1 MNVNYCFHDFPVF
14 SRSPFYPESE
24 GIYDIKE
31 ISGWISVRL
40 NNTKKT
46 LKLFGVKLTK
56 FGELLSYSKYVKT
69 HYCYTRRSGNYS

>member
-1 MNVNYCFHDFPVF
+1 MIFLYFLGVLH
-14 SRSPFYPESE
+14 RESE
-24 GIYDIKE
+24 GFMILKR
-31 ISGWISVRL
+31 ISRWISVHL

-56 FGELLSYSKYVKT
+56 FGEILSYSKYVKT

>member
-1 MNVNYCFHDFPVF
+1 MIFLYFLGVLH
-14 SRSPFYPESE
+14 RESE
-24 GIYDIKE
+24 GFMILKR
-31 ISGWISVRL
+31 ISRWISVHL

-46 LKLFGVKLTK
+46 LKLFGIKLTK

>member
-1 MNVNYCFHDFPVF
+1 MIFLYFLGVLHRESKGFMILKRI
-14 SRSPFYPESE
+14 SR
-24 GIYDIKE
+24 
-31 ISGWISVRL
+31 WISVHL

>member
-1 MNVNYCFHDFPVF
+1 MIFLYFLGVLH
-14 SRSPFYPESE
+14 RESE
-24 GIYDIKE
+24 GFMILKR
-31 ISGWISVRL
+31 ISRWISVHL

>member
-1 MNVNYCFHDFPVF
+1 MIFLYFLGVLH
-14 SRSPFYPESE
+14 RESE
-24 GIYDIKE
+24 GFMILKR
-31 ISGWISVRL
+31 ISCWISVHL

>member
-1 MNVNYCFHDFPVF
+1 MNVNYCFHDFPLF
-14 SRSPFYPESE
+14 CRSSFHRESE
-24 GIYDIKE
+24 GIYDIKR
-31 ISGWISVRL
+31 ISRWISVHL

-56 FGELLSYSKYVKT
+56 FGEILSYSKYVKT